1 MDLTGR
7 VKGVQWVITF
17 GSGRAWKSPRS
28 VSLGTDTRRSY
39 PVRAGFGWRTLKHIL
54 VLGKRRGFA
63 FGHRQ
68 SLRRAVLVLRLL

>member
-39 PVRAGFGWRTLKHIL
+39 PVRAGLGWRTPNTFR
-54 VLGKRRGFA
+54 GKSRDSPVTGVPC
-63 FGHRQ
+63 
-68 SLRRAVLVLRLL
+68 AVRLWIAAQ